1 MIALTGAVWT
11 VAVGRRVRRACQPDS
26 LMGQLASRMQQD
38 GWEGRNEA
46 NRVSCSGVPSGA
58 GRSSPE
64 VCCSCMYMDGH
75 GRTWTYTVER
85 RVDAGSDYLG
95 EGPSHAR
102 SCTRGSAGCSKVLT
116 ATARVQAKRQH
127 GATEAL
133 FERFMAYIVDPTHSR
148 PNGGQKIATRAT
160 GRATGTRGHQ
170 RVVSAGTDTCGQL
183 CQGSQGS
190 PGSGEKLR

>member
-1 MIALTGAVWT
+1 
-11 VAVGRRVRRACQPDS
+11 
-26 LMGQLASRMQQD
+26 MGQLASHMQQD

-133 FERFMAYIVDPTHSR
+133 FERSMAYIVDPTHSR
-148 PNGGQKIATRAT
+148 PNGAATLFPPTLSSGFLPSTPMA
-160 GRATGTRGHQ
+160 GTRHISNDFVNTMNMQ
-170 RVVSAGTDTCGQL
+170 S
-183 CQGSQGS
+183 S
-190 PGSGEKLR
+190 